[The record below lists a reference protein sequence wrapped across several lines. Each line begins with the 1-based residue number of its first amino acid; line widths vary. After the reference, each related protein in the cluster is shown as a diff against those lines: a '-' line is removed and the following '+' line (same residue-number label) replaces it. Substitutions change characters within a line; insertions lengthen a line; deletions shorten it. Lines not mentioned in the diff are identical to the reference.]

1 MREQESSAPTSP
13 LRLVPTTPDSKVASE
28 LKAKLQAAL
37 MEVCATMDE
46 ANAAGFDSVQFS
58 IGKDYAGKAC
68 IAQLV
73 IAKHY

>member
-1 MREQESSAPTSP
+1 
-13 LRLVPTTPDSKVASE
+13 
-28 LKAKLQAAL
+28 